1 MKKRKVCVI
10 TGSRAEYGL
19 LFWLLKEINTDK
31 NLELQLIVTG
41 MHLSPEFGLTFKEIE
56 KDFKINKKID
66 ICLSSDTNVGI
77 SKSMSIAQTS
87 FTKAYNKLNPD
98 IILVL
103 GDRFEIF
110 SAVSSAMI
118 SRIPVAHLHGGEA
131 TEGLIDESFRHCIT
145 KMSHLHFT
153 AAEDYYK
160 RVIQLGE
167 NPRTVYNVG
176 GLGIENIKKLKLLKK
191 DQFEKSINFKLNKK
205 NVLVTFHPITLEK
218 NTSKK
223 YFQEILF
230 SLDNLKDT
238 NIIFSKT
245 NSDTDGKIINLMIDN
260 YTKKNSFKSKG
271 VASLGQINYL
281 SALQH
286 VDCVIGNSS
295 SGLLEAPSFKIGT
308 INIGDRQRGRIKC
321 ESVIDCL
328 PRRNSIKKAI
338 NKIYSIKFQ
347 KLLKNVKNPYENGN
361 ASKKIAK
368 VLRSVPLEN
377 ILKKKFFN
385 IKF

>member
-66 ICLSSDTNVGI
+66 ICLSSDTNLGI

>member
-230 SLDNLKDT
+230 L
-238 NIIFSKT
+238 
-245 NSDTDGKIINLMIDN
+245 
-260 YTKKNSFKSKG
+260 
-271 VASLGQINYL
+271 
-281 SALQH
+281 
-286 VDCVIGNSS
+286 
-295 SGLLEAPSFKIGT
+295 
-308 INIGDRQRGRIKC
+308 
-321 ESVIDCL
+321 
-328 PRRNSIKKAI
+328 
-338 NKIYSIKFQ
+338 
-347 KLLKNVKNPYENGN
+347 
-361 ASKKIAK
+361 
-368 VLRSVPLEN
+368 
-377 ILKKKFFN
+377 
-385 IKF
+385 